1 MKNKIGKTLAAGY
14 ILFCMLANLGSTG
27 AIAMNVS
34 PEETAQNLISEVQ
47 AKEIALKKVK
57 GTVSKVEIETENGVQ
72 KYEVYIKTSTDMYEV
87 EIDATTGKVLK
98 VEKED

>member
-1 MKNKIGKTLAAGY
+1 MKNKIGKTLAAWFVS
-14 ILFCMLANLGSTG
+14 FCMLANLGSTG
-27 AIAMNVS
+27 AYAMNVS

-47 AKEIALKKVK
+47 AKEIALKEVK
-57 GTVSKVEIETENGVQ
+57 GTVSKVELETEHGVQ
-72 KYEVYIKTSTDMYEV
+72 KYEVYIKTPTDMYEV